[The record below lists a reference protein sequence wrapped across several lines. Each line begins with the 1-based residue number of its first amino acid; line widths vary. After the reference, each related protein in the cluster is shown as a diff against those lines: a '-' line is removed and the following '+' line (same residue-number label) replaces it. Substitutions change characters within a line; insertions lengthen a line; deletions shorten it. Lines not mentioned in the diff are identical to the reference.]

1 MLSDIKRLTY
11 TLTFINIVMGS
22 RIIPQM
28 FCFSK
33 YLNTQQY
40 VAQTKCCHTHCGMR
54 KKTSGPVS
62 EAQGLGNNYFPEVS
76 GYILLFD

>member
-1 MLSDIKRLTY
+1 MLLKP
-11 TLTFINIVMGS
+11 N
-22 RIIPQM
+22 
-28 FCFSK
+28 
-33 YLNTQQY
+33 
-40 VAQTKCCHTHCGMR
+40 VATHCGMR